1 MPWSEQCVT
10 DGCSWFP
17 LRTSTWLWPW
27 QSWISASRP
36 CMTEIIACKRAWL
49 QRRTISGSR
58 SCWNGS
64 LVSVQWGHADMS
76 LSEGCLLCMSW
87 SRQFSFERNS
97 HRVCI
102 RFAWLD
108 PLDLTLDLAL
118 DLTLDLTA
126 AGIALLKFSSVQV
139 WCWLAC
145 VHGVVLWTFFWHGGL
160 FLLSMFSRA
169 AFWACCYLWMLRVAA
184 V

>member
-17 LRTSTWLWPW
+17 LRISTWLWPW
-27 QSWISASRP
+27 QSWISANRP
-36 CMTEIIACKRAWL
+36 CITEIIVCKRAWL

-87 SRQFSFERNS
+87 SRQFHLREFPIEFTSY
-97 HRVCI
+97 
-102 RFAWLD
+102 L
-108 PLDLTLDLAL
+108 LDLTLDL
-118 DLTLDLTA
+118 A

-139 WCWLAC
+139 WWWLAY
-145 VHGVVLWTFFWHGGL
+145 VHGVVLGFFFACWIIFAQQVFLSG
-160 FLLSMFSRA
+160 LLSMLLF
-169 AFWACCYLWMLRVAA
+169 MEKKVLRVAA
-184 V
+184 I